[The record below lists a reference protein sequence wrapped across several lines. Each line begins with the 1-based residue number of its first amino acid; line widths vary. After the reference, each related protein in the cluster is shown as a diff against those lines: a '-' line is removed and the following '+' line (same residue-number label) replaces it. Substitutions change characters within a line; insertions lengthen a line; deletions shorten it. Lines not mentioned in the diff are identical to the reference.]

1 MTNVSSRAIENRSQ
15 LNDITGDPGTVP
27 VTGGLDG

>member
-1 MTNVSSRAIENRSQ
+1 MTDVSSVAIEIHSHFDN
-15 LNDITGDPGTVP
+15 IVGDHGTVP

>member
-1 MTNVSSRAIENRSQ
+1 MTNVSSRAIENHTHFD
-15 LNDITGDPGTVP
+15 DIVGDHGTVP